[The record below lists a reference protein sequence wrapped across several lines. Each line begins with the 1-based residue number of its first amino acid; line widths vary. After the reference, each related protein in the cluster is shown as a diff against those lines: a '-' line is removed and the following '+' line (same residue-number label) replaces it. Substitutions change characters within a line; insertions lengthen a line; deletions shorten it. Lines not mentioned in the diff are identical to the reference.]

1 MTFRYDRNDRE
12 KQDIVDAK
20 QRSKDSWEIFE
31 ALTATTSTPATSS
44 TAAPQLNRNVNTP
57 PRFAQPTITTIN
69 NTPPRFTQ
77 PINTPP
83 RFTPPRFTPPIPHD
97 PVSDI
102 TLRTLERIDRVITLH
117 FEGISTFKTIGEV
130 ESLEIQIDNLIV
142 GPRGTRSR
150 ELRRKI
156 LNAIDI
162 IHRQLTNN

>member
-1 MTFRYDRNDRE
+1 MTYRYDRNDKE
-12 KQDIVDAK
+12 KQDIVNAK
-20 QRSKDSWEIFE
+20 QYTKDAWEIFE

-77 PINTPP
+77 PIDTPP
-83 RFTPPRFTPPIPHD
+83 RFTPPRFTPIPHD

-117 FEGISTFKTIGEV
+117 FEGISTFKHISDI
-130 ESLEIQIDNLIV
+130 ESLEIKIDNLIV
-142 GPRGTRSR
+142 GPPRTKSR
-150 ELRRKI
+150 ELRRTI
-156 LNAIDI
+156 LTRLDV
-162 IHRQLTNN
+162 IHRQFSDN

>member
-20 QRSKDSWEIFE
+20 KRSKDSWEIFQ

-44 TAAPQLNRNVNTP
+44 TAVPQLNRTVNTP
-57 PRFAQPTITTIN
+57 PRFTQPTNTN

-83 RFTPPRFTPPIPHD
+83 RFTPPILHD
-97 PVSDI
+97 PVTDI

-117 FEGISTFKTIGEV
+117 FEGISTFKTIGEI

-156 LNAIDI
+156 LNAIDV
-162 IHRQLTNN
+162 IHRQLINN